1 MLAILAIAVVATPV
15 LAFPYVLLD
24 RAASRIDVQTD
35 AAWVLL
41 VIHVPTAAA
50 AMILGAL
57 QFVPR
62 IRAHRARHRAIG
74 RTFLGLGTVA
84 FVLTGIPLALTTP
97 DGNLTRFGVLVPA
110 LLWPCLAVVA
120 YRAIRAGDVTRH
132 REWMTRLYAVTFF
145 AITARMVTPLLLLAQ
160 VPVMQSRYDGDVQ
173 AAVCASIPYGQWLGW
188 IVNLAL
194 AELIIRRWRAHP
206 ETAPSLTPSRQATT
220 RRDWP
225 LRRLGVISASLR
237 RLGVRGGRPGPSRR
251 PRRGRCGAGTIRTV

>member
-1 MLAILAIAVVATPV
+1 MSRGEAGCSLEPMTTTRAGDARDRTPRLVLAILVIAVVATPV

-41 VIHVPTAAA
+41 VIHVPAAAA
-50 AMILGAL
+50 AMLLGAL

-62 IRAHRARHRAIG
+62 IRANRARHRAIG
-74 RTFLGLGTVA
+74 RTFLCLGTVA
-84 FVLTGIPLALTTP
+84 FALTGIPLALTTP

-110 LLWPCLAVVA
+110 VLWPCLAVVA

-160 VPVMQSRYDGDVQ
+160 LPIMQSRYDGDVQ
-173 AAVCASIPYGQWLGW
+173 AAVSASIPYGQWLGW
-188 IVNLAL
+188 IINLTVAQ
-194 AELIIRRWRAHP
+194 LIIRRWRAHP
-206 ETAPSLTPSRQATT
+206 ETAPT
-220 RRDWP
+220 
-225 LRRLGVISASLR
+225 
-237 RLGVRGGRPGPSRR
+237 
-251 PRRGRCGAGTIRTV
+251 

>member
-1 MLAILAIAVVATPV
+1 MTTSPAQEDRSRTPRLVLAILVIGLIATPV

-41 VIHVPTAAA
+41 VIHVPVAATA
-50 AMILGAL
+50 MLLGAL

-62 IRAHRARHRAIG
+62 IRANRRRHRIIG

-110 LLWPCLAVVA
+110 VLWPCFAVLA

-132 REWMTRLYAVTFF
+132 REWMTRVYALTFF

-173 AAVCASIPYGQWLGW
+173 NAVTASIPYGQWLGW
-188 IVNLAL
+188 IVNL
-194 AELIIRRWRAHP
+194 LIAQYVIHRWRTHP
-206 ETAPSLTPSRQATT
+206 ETAP
-220 RRDWP
+220 
-225 LRRLGVISASLR
+225 V
-237 RLGVRGGRPGPSRR
+237 
-251 PRRGRCGAGTIRTV
+251 

>member
-15 LAFPYVLLD
+15 LAFPYVMLD

-41 VIHVPTAAA
+41 VIHVPCAAT

-62 IRAHRARHRAIG
+62 IRANRRRHRIIG

-84 FVLTGIPLALTTP
+84 FVLTGIPLAITTP

-110 LLWPCLAVVA
+110 VLWPLVAVTA
-120 YRAIRAGDVTRH
+120 FRAIRGGDVRRH
-132 REWMTRLYAVTFF
+132 REWMTRLYAITFF

-173 AAVCASIPYGQWLGW
+173 AAVSASIPYGQWLGW
-188 IVNLAL
+188 IVNLAV
-194 AELIIRRWRAHP
+194 AEWIIRR
-206 ETAPSLTPSRQATT
+206 T
-220 RRDWP
+220 RR
-225 LRRLGVISASLR
+225 
-237 RLGVRGGRPGPSRR
+237 
-251 PRRGRCGAGTIRTV
+251 AGLAVES

>member
-1 MLAILAIAVVATPV
+1 MTTSPAQDSTSRTPRLVLVILAIAVVATPV
-15 LAFPYVLLD
+15 LTFPYVLLD

-41 VIHVPTAAA
+41 VIHVPCAAA
-50 AMILGAL
+50 AMILRCAL

-62 IRAHRARHRAIG
+62 IRTNRRRHRTIG

-110 LLWPCLAVVA
+110 VLWPCFAVVA

-132 REWMTRLYAVTFF
+132 REWMTRVYALTFF

-173 AAVCASIPYGQWLGW
+173 AAVTASIPFGQWLGW
-188 IVNLAL
+188 IVNL
-194 AELIIRRWRAHP
+194 LIAQYVIHRWRTHP
-206 ETAPSLTPSRQATT
+206 ETAPSADVESR
-220 RRDWP
+220 
-225 LRRLGVISASLR
+225 
-237 RLGVRGGRPGPSRR
+237 
-251 PRRGRCGAGTIRTV
+251 AG

>member
-1 MLAILAIAVVATPV
+1 MTTTAAREARSRTPRLVLAILAIAVVATPV

-41 VIHVPTAAA
+41 VIHVPCAAT

-62 IRAHRARHRAIG
+62 IRANRRRHRIIG

-84 FVLTGIPLALTTP
+84 FVLTGIPLAITTP

-110 LLWPCLAVVA
+110 VLWPPVAVTA
-120 YRAIRAGDVTRH
+120 FRAIRGGDVHRH
-132 REWMTRLYAVTFF
+132 REWMTRLYAITFF
-145 AITARMVTPLLLLAQ
+145 AITARVVTPLLLLAQ

-173 AAVCASIPYGQWLGW
+173 AAVSASIPYGQWLGW
-188 IVNLAL
+188 IVNLTL
-194 AELIIRRWRAHP
+194 AELIIRRWRARP
-206 ETAPSLTPSRQATT
+206 ETAPT
-220 RRDWP
+220 
-225 LRRLGVISASLR
+225 
-237 RLGVRGGRPGPSRR
+237 
-251 PRRGRCGAGTIRTV
+251 

>member
-1 MLAILAIAVVATPV
+1 MTTSVSDSRHRTPRLVVAILVIAVVATPV

-41 VIHVPTAAA
+41 VIHVPCAAA

-62 IRAHRARHRAIG
+62 IRANRRRHRIIG

-84 FVLTGIPLALTTP
+84 FALTGIPLAITTP
-97 DGNLTRFGVLVPA
+97 DGNLTRFAVLVPA
-110 LLWPCLAVVA
+110 MLWPCVAVTA
-120 YRAIRAGDVTRH
+120 YRAIRAGDVERH
-132 REWMTRLYAVTFF
+132 REWMTRLYAITFF

-173 AAVCASIPYGQWLGW
+173 AAVTASIPYGQWLGW
-188 IVNLAL
+188 ILNLAL
-194 AELIIRRWRAHP
+194 AESI
-206 ETAPSLTPSRQATT
+206 
-220 RRDWP
+220 
-225 LRRLGVISASLR
+225 LRRR
-237 RLGVRGGRPGPSRR
+237 RALNADPAEVHAQTR
-251 PRRGRCGAGTIRTV
+251 

>member
-1 MLAILAIAVVATPV
+1 MTTARATDTRNRTPRLVLAILVIAVVATPV

-62 IRAHRARHRAIG
+62 IRANRARHRAIG
-74 RTFLGLGTVA
+74 RTFLCLGTVA
-84 FVLTGIPLALTTP
+84 FALTGIPLALTTP

-110 LLWPCLAVVA
+110 VLWPCLAVVA

-173 AAVCASIPYGQWLGW
+173 AAVSASIPYGQWLGW
-188 IVNLAL
+188 ILNLAL
-194 AELIIRRWRAHP
+194 AELIIRRWYRAEDADPAEADRHK
-206 ETAPSLTPSRQATT
+206 R
-220 RRDWP
+220 
-225 LRRLGVISASLR
+225 
-237 RLGVRGGRPGPSRR
+237 
-251 PRRGRCGAGTIRTV
+251 